1 MALDCTE
8 KWLNMANLCQDSTQE
23 QNLDKP
29 AFELNKRLSLIV
41 MIVKF
46 AILGNS

>member
-8 KWLNMANLCQDSTQE
+8 SGSIWRIYAKIAQQE
-23 QNLDKP
+23 QNLEKP